1 MSAYTFKKPRALLVA
16 LLAATAAFWAEP
28 SAAQTEQVLEL
39 EVNEGQIIR
48 LPRPA
53 QNVFIGNPKVADVSV
68 MSPRIIYVFG
78 KKTGATTFYA
88 VDSNERIMAK
98 REVTVGHN
106 LSRLREEL
114 NRLLPG
120 GGIRVSSVNAGIV
133 LSGQVPSERHS
144 EDAKLLAQRF
154 LNGEKEQIINR
165 LEVVLPNQVN
175 LRVRIA
181 EVTKEVLEQLQ
192 FNWEQA
198 YDGAVLLGVAT
209 GNPVLAGSLN
219 GISNISPASPIVE
232 QALGTEAFLTRTGTA
247 VDSVFGG
254 GSVGDFDIN
263 GVLDILS
270 EDGLVAI
277 LAEPNLTA
285 VSGETAS
292 FLAGGEFPIPIATD
306 ADTISIEFK
315 QFGVSLSF
323 TPTVLDDRRI
333 SLLVR
338 PEVSQLSNE
347 GAIQIN
353 NLIIPAL
360 RVRRTETTVELG
372 SGQSFAIAGLQLQN
386 TVYDKEKT
394 PGLADIPILGALF
407 TSKRFER
414 DESELAIIVTPY
426 LVTPSNGPLATP
438 MDRYVR
444 YQQPDAGT
452 QNPVPVA
459 QKTIPMRPS
468 VGVAGRPANAAGFIV
483 E

>member
-1 MSAYTFKKPRALLVA
+1 MSANTKIKPNF
-16 LLAATAAFWAEP
+16 LLAGLLALAAALWSGP
-28 SAAQTEQVLEL
+28 SAAQSQPLEL
-39 EVNEGQIIR
+39 EVGEGQIIR

-53 QNVFIGNPKVADVSV
+53 QNVFIGNPKIADVTV

-78 KKTGATTFYA
+78 KKTGSTTFYA
-88 VDSNERIMAK
+88 VDASERVMEK
-98 REVTVGHN
+98 RNVAVGHN
-106 LSRLREEL
+106 LTRLREEL
-114 NRLLPG
+114 NRMVPG
-120 GGIRVSSVNAGIV
+120 GNIQASSVNGGIV
-133 LSGQVPSERHS
+133 LFGQVPTERHS
-144 EDAKLLAQRF
+144 EDAKLLASRF
-154 LNGEKEQIINR
+154 LNKEKEKVVNR
-165 LEVVLPNQVN
+165 LQVVMPNQVN
-175 LRVRIA
+175 IRVRMA
-181 EVTKEVLEQLQ
+181 EVTKEILEQLR
-192 FNWEQA
+192 FNWENS
-198 YDGAVLLGVAT
+198 YDGAFLLGVAT
-209 GNPVLAGSLN
+209 GNPVLAGNLN
-219 GISNISPASPIVE
+219 GITNISPAAPIVE
-232 QALGTEAFLTRTGTA
+232 AALGTPAYLTRTGTE
-247 VDSVFGG
+247 VDSIFGG
-254 GSVGDFDIN
+254 QQFGDFDIN
-263 GVLDILS
+263 GVLDVLA

-306 ADTISIEFK
+306 DDTIRIEFK
-315 QFGVSLSF
+315 EFGVSLSF

-360 RVRRTETTVELG
+360 RVRRAETTVELG

-386 TVYDKEKT
+386 TVYDIDKT
-394 PGLADIPILGALF
+394 PGLADIPILGSLF

-426 LVTPSNGPLATP
+426 LVSPTNQRLATP
-438 MDRYVR
+438 MDRYTNYR
-444 YQQPDAGT
+444 SSSPASDQ
-452 QNPVPVA
+452 PVPVA
-459 QKTIPMRPS
+459 QKTIPLRPS